1 MKVDNN
7 LPLTS
12 IDSQSLLLPSN
23 EVRQQNFSKI
33 LQQQLQ
39 DSAKTQ
45 QSDKTDVTEKNEQSE
60 WSEQQLRKASQDLEA
75 VFLSKMFEIMRSTI
89 IHSDLIPRSFA
100 EETFESMLYD
110 EYAKNISKTGGLGIA
125 ESIYRQLSGINE
137 QNQKYESLENDTR
150 KESE

>member
-7 LPLTS
+7 LPPS
-12 IDSQSLLLPSN
+12 IDSQSWLKSAQDSR
-23 EVRQQNFSKI
+23 EQNFVKI

-39 DSAKTQ
+39 NNAKTQ
-45 QSDKTDVTEKNEQSE
+45 NSEGTSSNPVKNTSDTDRH
-60 WSEQQLRKASQDLEA
+60 EQQLREACQELES
-75 VFLSKMFEIMRSTI
+75 VFVSKMLEIMRSTI

-125 ESIYRQLSGINE
+125 DSIYRQLSGEEPKN
-137 QNQKYESLENDTR
+137 K
-150 KESE
+150 